1 MGNAGSFPYKV
12 GNAVGDCSI
21 WKLHEGAS
29 TSPKDAAQVGNNGKV
44 SIFKLD
50 KTKVWCYFSNCF

>member
-50 KTKVWCYFSNCF
+50 KTKVWC